1 MDLWSVDRIE
11 GDVAVLIN
19 ESGDSS
25 VIALAD
31 LSAEVREGMM
41 LRLVDGVYIVD
52 RVVAEE
58 RKNAVLSLQEKLR
71 RKKK

>member
-25 VIALAD
+25 VIALAA
-31 LSAEVREGMM
+31 LPEEVREGMM
-41 LRLVDGVYIVD
+41 LRLVDGVYTAD

>member
-11 GDVAVLIN
+11 DDVAVLID

-31 LSAEVREGMM
+31 LPAEVREGMM
-41 LRLVDGVYIVD
+41 LRLVAGVYTVD
-52 RVVAEE
+52 RVAAEE

>member
-11 GDVAVLIN
+11 GDVAVLID

-25 VIALAD
+25 VIALTA
-31 LSAEVREGMM
+31 LPAEVRAGMM
-41 LRLVDGVYIVD
+41 LRLVDGVYTVD

>member
-11 GDVAVLIN
+11 GGVAVLIN

-31 LSAEVREGMM
+31 LPAEVQEGMM

-52 RVVAEE
+52 RAVAEE